1 MLYICTMYTC
11 TAPSLAITLHSAL
24 AHLLRYGFRLN
35 SLPEDFTTAAK
46 HAHLLSSGTSPVAAV
61 K

>member
-1 MLYICTMYTC
+1 MYTC

-46 HAHLLSSGTSPVAAV
+46 HAHLAVGPVAAE
-61 K
+61 KL